1 MPRET
6 THRERKKR
14 KSSIGW
20 LFSWKVS
27 MLKCVRFWS
36 DHNDFDIHKKNIIVY
51 NRTLVQNSQIQ
62 RNNHKKRAMESVLFF
77 FARNLQILRMIPN
90 MSNIVNSPNTFI
102 LIYLLLND
110 TKAMAIRYWPSR
122 CEIKKIVKLIKH
134 SKRLHSL
141 FRDENKW
148 RESNGIVLV
157 QRRREEPVRAS
168 IHSVSH
174 TKLVN

>member
-6 THRERKKR
+6 TQRKKKENHQLVGCFLER
-14 KSSIGW
+14 FPCSS
-20 LFSWKVS
+20 V
-27 MLKCVRFWS
+27 CA
-36 DHNDFDIHKKNIIVY
+36 FDLIIMSLIFMKKNIIVY
-51 NRTLVQNSQIQ
+51 NRTLVRNSQIQ
-62 RNNHKKRAMESVLFF
+62 RNNHKKGQWNRCCF
-77 FARNLQILRMIPN
+77 FAHNSQILRMIPN

-122 CEIKKIVKLIKH
+122 YEIKKNVKLIKH

-157 QRRREEPVRAS
+157 QRRRKEPVRAA